1 MLGKHKGPLGKQGS
15 TSVME
20 HLDVFGLIH
29 RSRSPRP
36 ERAFLDAG
44 LPSACC

>member
-1 MLGKHKGPLGKQGS
+1 
-15 TSVME
+15 ME

-44 LPSACC
+44 LPGQPAAERVLRVWGPSAQSSL